1 MTRHAI
7 VFTLIVAAGFAGCA
21 PSSPIGLVDTQRIVQ
36 NWSQYQ
42 GYQAELMLEEQTIS
56 QSRASAGEKQRE
68 YQQLQQ
74 RYGKIEQQLVAELQG
89 AAQQVAKARGLKLV
103 FTRQGVGWG
112 GVDITPDVEK
122 ALNITESATPA
133 ASPS

>member
-1 MTRHAI
+1 MIKNAVICIFIT
-7 VFTLIVAAGFAGCA
+7 VTGLVGCA
-21 PSSPIGLVDTQRIVQ
+21 PSSPIGLVDTQRIVA

-42 GYQAELMLEEQTIS
+42 GYQAELMLEEQTIA
-56 QSRASAGEKQRE
+56 QSHVSTQQKQGEVR
-68 YQQLQQ
+68 QLQQ
-74 RYGKIEQQLVAELQG
+74 RYGKIQQQLVAELQN
-89 AAQQVAKARGLKLV
+89 AAAQVAKAKGLKLV

-112 GVDITPDVEK
+112 GVDITPDVER